1 VAGAY
6 HEGIQTVLT
15 DAAGILAAE
24 VNQVW
29 ARWVREIL
37 IVDPVTLLVLSVI
50 LVVEVVDEI
59 VKCLHREIIHIYLRH
74 VLNSSVSHYSK

>member
-1 VAGAY
+1 VAGTY
-6 HEGIQTVLT
+6 HEGVQTVLT

-37 IVDPVTLLVLSVI
+37 IVHPVTLLVLSVI

-59 VKCLHREIIHIYLRH
+59 VKCLHREIIHIDLRH
-74 VLNSSVSHYSK
+74 VLNSSMSHYSK